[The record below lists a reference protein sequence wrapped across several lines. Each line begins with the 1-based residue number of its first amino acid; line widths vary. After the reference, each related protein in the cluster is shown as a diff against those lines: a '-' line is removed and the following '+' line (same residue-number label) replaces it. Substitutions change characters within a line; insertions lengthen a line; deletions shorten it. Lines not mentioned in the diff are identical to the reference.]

1 MYSKPSIKQS
11 TLEAE
16 EIDHYLN
23 SQIDNKRSVLGAV
36 IGQIEINSTRSNEN
50 YMYRSKSQIS
60 QIKVSNQ
67 TPQ

>member
-1 MYSKPSIKQS
+1 MKQS

-36 IGQIEINSTRSNEN
+36 IGQIELTGGRSTS
-50 YMYRSKSQIS
+50 
-60 QIKVSNQ
+60 
-67 TPQ
+67 